1 MLDLNMRRFGF
12 VTLLLLGFLTE
23 AGGQE
28 AVRYLVRVE
37 DPGSKLYHV
46 EAKLSPRGDTTYVSL
61 PAWTPGHYKLENYA
75 RYVRNFE
82 VTDGERPLRW
92 DKFDKDTWRIV
103 TAGASTVKVSFDFPA
118 DTVEL
123 SLSLL
128 RDDFGFFNGTNLFVY
143 PESEAAYEFPAE
155 VRLELPSGWKVATEL
170 QETDDPFVFR
180 ASDYHELVDNP
191 TFIGHFAIDSVEV
204 NGIWSRLAVYPAPY
218 MRNPAREMA
227 LEALGVIAETIHGM
241 FPGGP
246 PYDRYTTLIYLD
258 NDGFMFLAGLEHAN
272 SHLDLMPAAIF
283 EQPRFTFRQYLFA
296 LLAHEYYHAW
306 NVKRIRPLG
315 LWPYDYDRE
324 QPTPLLWVS
333 EGITD
338 YYGDLI
344 LVRSGLWSRDL
355 FWAMVREA
363 IQSVEEQPVH
373 EAVEDASV
381 STWIEPTFVDQYIYY
396 DQGGL
401 LGLLLDIR
409 IRHATANRNS
419 LDDVMARLYS
429 ERYLE
434 GRGFTTGDFLGY
446 VGEYI
451 GEEAVREFYEKYVDG
466 REPLPYRETL
476 ALVGMRY
483 DQDTIIEPF
492 FGVQVSPDR
501 ERRLI
506 VRRVVPSSAAADAG
520 LHLGDELLAV
530 GSVDVVDDEWGDE
543 FVEAYAGSIGEP
555 LKVLYRRDGEDVV
568 AETWVQT
575 RTRYNYS
582 LRPFAEPTEAQL
594 AIKRGIEKG

>member
-1 MLDLNMRRFGF
+1 MRLFSF
-12 VTLLLLGFLTE
+12 VALLLMAMAAE
-23 AGGQE
+23 ASGQE
-28 AVRYLVRVE
+28 TVRYLVRVD
-37 DPGSKLYHV
+37 DPASKLYHV
-46 EAKLSPRGDTTYVSL
+46 EAELAARGDTTYVSL

-75 RYVRNFE
+75 RYVRHFE
-82 VTDGERPLRW
+82 ATDGARPLRW
-92 DKFDKDTWRIV
+92 DKLDKDTWRIV
-103 TAGASTVKVSFDFPA
+103 SAGASTVQVSFDFPA

-123 SLSLL
+123 SMSLL

-143 PESEAAYEFPAE
+143 PEGAAGYEFPAE
-155 VRLELPSGWKVATEL
+155 VRLELPDGWKVATEL

-204 NGIWSRLAVYPAPY
+204 DGSWSRLAVYPAPY

-227 LEALGVIAETIHGM
+227 LEALGVIAATIHGM
-241 FPGGP
+241 FPGRP

-258 NDGFMFLAGLEHAN
+258 NDGFLFLAGLEHAD

-283 EQPRFTFRQYLFA
+283 EQPRFTFRQYLFS

-315 LWPYDYDRE
+315 LWPYAYDRE
-324 QPTPLLWVS
+324 QETALLWVS

-338 YYGDLI
+338 YYGNLI
-344 LVRSGLWSRDL
+344 LVRSGLWSVDL

-363 IQSVEEQPVH
+363 IQRVEEQPVH
-373 EAVEDASV
+373 EAVEDASIN
-381 STWIEPTFVDQYIYY
+381 TWIEPTFVDPYLYY

-409 IRHATANRNS
+409 IRQATDNQQS

-434 GRGFTTGDFLGY
+434 GRGFTTDDVLGY
-446 VGEYI
+446 IGEYI
-451 GEEAVREFYEKYVDG
+451 GEQAAGKFYERYVDG
-466 REPLPYRETL
+466 REPLPYKETL
-476 ALVGMRY
+476 ALAGMRY

-492 FGVQVSPDR
+492 FGVQIGPDR

-506 VRRVVPSSAAADAG
+506 VRQVVPGSAAAVAG
-520 LHLGDELLAV
+520 LQVGDELLAV
-530 GSVDVVDDEWGDE
+530 GSVDVVDDEWGDD
-543 FVEAYAGSIGEP
+543 FVEAYASSIGGP
-555 LKVLYRRDGEDVV
+555 LAVLYRRDGEEVV
-568 AETWVQT
+568 AETRVQT

-582 LRPFAEPTEAQL
+582 LRPFAEPSEAQQ